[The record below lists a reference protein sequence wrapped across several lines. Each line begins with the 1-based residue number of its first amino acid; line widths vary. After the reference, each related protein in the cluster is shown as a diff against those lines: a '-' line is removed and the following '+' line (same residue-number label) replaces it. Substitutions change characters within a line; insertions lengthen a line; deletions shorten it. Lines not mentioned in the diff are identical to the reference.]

1 MARISFAAH
10 PFLLGFEQID
20 RILEKT
26 IKSSND
32 GFPPYNIEL
41 SDDNHYKITL
51 AVAGFSEDELSIT
64 LEERQLIISGKQVEK
79 TNHIYRVNVD
89 WYKVQRNFRAFIRAG
104 GKAIWKFLVF
114 DHNKHQLD
122 DVHERSRKEGFWR
135 FRSEASMRI
144 SDDKTVKNFATKEH
158 TKLKEIQNKIQD
170 DISCK
175 ALDINRLY
183 INAESRIWPCCY
195 TCLLYTSPSPRDL
208 STSRMPSSA

>member
-79 TNHIYRVNVD
+79 TNQNTFIYRGIAARHFQKTFVLADGVEVSGASLENGLLNVFLLRKNLQP
-89 WYKVQRNFRAFIRAG
+89 KVKTIKINSNN
-104 GKAIWKFLVF
+104 WL
-114 DHNKHQLD
+114 
-122 DVHERSRKEGFWR
+122 
-135 FRSEASMRI
+135 RI
-144 SDDKTVKNFATKEH
+144 KKNQNSLKIYFSDKNFSASKAAIHPIPAAVTACLY
-158 TKLKEIQNKIQD
+158 LK
-170 DISCK
+170 SVM
-175 ALDINRLY
+175 
-183 INAESRIWPCCY
+183 
-195 TCLLYTSPSPRDL
+195 SPAAKTPGIEVSVEFGFV
-208 STSRMPSSA
+208 TT